1 MRSTRTLSGLLLV
14 GAVLVSGCGPLGG
27 SKATLGATTTT
38 SAAAT
43 STKAAAPVKATA
55 ANKAIV
61 AASAKVDAAGS
72 AKVDGTIV
80 TKGLGASATVPF
92 AGKERWSPSE
102 AASVVVSGLQVSG
115 RSVGRTTVLVVDQA
129 VYLKLPSLASVLHK
143 QWAKISLKGATSFGG
158 ADLGQYANQAQQLQP
173 GQYLRLL
180 TTSVN
185 VKAVGTATIDGVPTK
200 HYAGSVDLQKA
211 LAQLPNVPEIWTKL
225 ATSEGIK
232 AVHINVWLDAGERPR
247 RITLALASSTVSL
260 TVSLHLSS
268 FGVKVTVTPPAKA
281 QTLDLTKGLL
291 SAVS

>member
-1 MRSTRTLSGLLLV
+1 MARSA
-14 GAVLVSGCGPLGG
+14 GARRPW
-27 SKATLGATTTT
+27 ATTAPAAATT
-38 SAAAT
+38 SAPAKT
-43 STKAAAPVKATA
+43 AAPVKATA
-55 ANKAIV
+55 ASKAIA
-61 AASAKVDAAGS
+61 AASAKIDAAGS
-72 AKVDGTIV
+72 AKVDGTFV
-80 TKGLGASATVPF
+80 TKGAGVALTVPF

-102 AASVVVSGLQVSG
+102 AASVVVSGLKVAG
-115 RSVGRTTVLVVDQA
+115 TSVGRTTVLVTDKT

-143 QWAKISLKGATSFGG
+143 QWAKISLKGPTSVGG

-185 VKAVGTATIDGVPTK
+185 VKAVGTATIDGVATK
-200 HYAGSVDLQKA
+200 HYSGSVDLQKA

-232 AVHINVWLDAGERPR
+232 AVHINVWLDASQRPR
-247 RITLALASSTVSL
+247 KITLALASSTVSL
-260 TVSLHLSS
+260 TASLHLSS